1 MNKPTPMVHGTLIFF
16 SSPDGDLMPG
26 KTWTPVLPKDV
37 PEFCKDPDVLA
48 RLVDGEACA
57 DTTDGAA
64 TIWYRAERVMTDADR
79 EKIGTILD
87 MRKRRLVAAVAS
99 TLH

>member
-1 MNKPTPMVHGTLIFF
+1 
-16 SSPDGDLMPG
+16 
-26 KTWTPVLPKDV
+26 
-37 PEFCKDPDVLA
+37 
-48 RLVDGEACA
+48 VDGEACA

-64 TIWYRAERVMTDADR
+64 TIWYRAERIMTDADR

-99 TLH
+99 TVH

>member
-1 MNKPTPMVHGTLIFF
+1 MTKPTPMVHGTLIFF
-16 SSPDGDLMPG
+16 SSVGDSDV
-26 KTWTPVLPKDV
+26 WTPVLAKDV
-37 PEFCKDPDVLA
+37 PEFCRDPDVLA

-57 DTTDGAA
+57 DTTDGEA